1 MTGEEKA
8 AILILSLDEESAAAV
23 MRNMMPSEI
32 RRLGKCMGRIS
43 CIPAETL
50 DSVAKEF
57 CALASANGGTIAVD
71 VNASK
76 NIMLKALGEKEAS
89 EILSDVQA
97 QRSFE
102 NPILEKLRDVDPK
115 VLMDF
120 TRTEHPQTI
129 ALILAHLKAD
139 QAAEML
145 ESFTPAMQYEIA
157 RRMSNLKSVPHDLI
171 EEVARTLENEITV
184 GITGDQQLGGVEAM
198 AEILNKMGRSSES
211 ALIAALEEGDPELAS
226 QLRNLMFTFEDVLKL
241 DDKSLQEILRE
252 VGGEDLAR
260 SLKVVDTDM
269 REKIFKNMSKR
280 GAEIL
285 KEDIELM
292 PPVRLSEVEA
302 SQRIILEATKKL
314 EADGRIVLSRGGSE
328 DEFV

>member
-1 MTGEEKA
+1 MTNEEKA
-8 AILILSLDEESAAAV
+8 AILILSLEEENAAAV

-32 RRLGKCMGRIS
+32 RRLGKCMSRIS
-43 CIPAETL
+43 CIPGETL
-50 DSVAKEF
+50 DSVAREF
-57 CALASANGGTIAVD
+57 CALAAANGGTIAVD

-76 NIMLKALGEKEAS
+76 NIMMKALGEKEAG
-89 EILSDVQA
+89 EILSDVQT

-145 ESFTPAMQYEIA
+145 ESFSPAMQYEIA
-157 RRMSNLKSVPHDLI
+157 RRMSTLKSVPQDLI
-171 EEVARTLENEITV
+171 EEVARTLETEITV
-184 GITGDQQLGGVEAM
+184 GITGDQQLGGVEVM
-198 AEILNKMGRSSES
+198 AEILNKIGRSSES
-211 ALIAALEEGDPELAS
+211 AIMAALEEGDPELAV
-226 QLRNLMFTFEDVLKL
+226 QLRNLMFTFEDVLKI
-241 DDKSLQEILRE
+241 DDKSLQEVLRE
-252 VGGEDLAR
+252 VGSEDLAR
-260 SLKVVDTDM
+260 SLKVVDAEM
-269 REKIFKNMSKR
+269 RGKIYKNMSKR

-302 SQRIILEATKKL
+302 SQRVILEVTKKL
-314 EADGRIVLSRGGSE
+314 EAEGRIVLSRGGGE